1 MIVVQSDGRP
11 KVICRPGEFAVS
23 ADGLPVSQIIAELQ
37 TLQMRLVD
45 IAAAIG
51 APADNI
57 RQWKRGGYEPKR
69 HHYFALQTLHARA
82 KEMTAS
88 RPGLPQV
95 SDDA

>member
-11 KVICRPGEFAVS
+11 KVICRPGEFAVP

-37 TLQMRLVD
+37 ALQMRLVD

-82 KEMTAS
+82 KEEVTNRAKLAQK
-88 RPGLPQV
+88 P
-95 SDDA
+95 DDA